1 MALAPT
7 GRGAAAVVTGMGAAC
22 GRRRRAA
29 LAALLCAVG
38 LLALAAPAAR
48 AQPSALPR
56 PPATSAPV
64 AAAWDSAEGR
74 ARVVDAVVALF
85 AAEYHAPEQRDWA
98 RWGAEYRDAAAAADG
113 RSAFDAVMVRML
125 RSLADGHSSWLGRP
139 AAASAPAARSS
150 SDVEAVRLGVQLAY
164 VEDRGLVV
172 ERVYPSTPADRAGL
186 RRADVITAVG
196 GLDLQRVGSLFAAN
210 AALADALRAGQ
221 VALTVER
228 GRVRIDL
235 DVVGTAVDFDAVA
248 VRPYA
253 ALLDEGVGYLH
264 VPTFNT
270 DDVAADVHAA
280 VRGLLASGARALV
293 LDLRGNLGGRV
304 LEAGLTYAAFGDGT
318 WSVAVARGEEAWR
331 ATAGIEVAPGGP
343 VAVAR
348 LRLNDGTSL
357 GEQRLAEP
365 VRFDG
370 PVVVLVGSE
379 NASAAEVLAAALAE
393 GVGARIVGERTSG
406 NVEAVRAFEL
416 PDGSRV
422 LVAIADLRS
431 PSGASLVGGVA
442 PDVVARADV
451 RDLARG
457 VDPPVAEARRLLGA
471 LPFTPGTYF

>member
-1 MALAPT
+1 VVT
-7 GRGAAAVVTGMGAAC
+7 YAAAARTG
-22 GRRRRAA
+22 RRRAA
-29 LAALLCAVG
+29 GAAVLIAIV
-38 LLALAAPAAR
+38 LLALSTPPAR
-48 AQPSALPR
+48 AQPSSVPR
-56 PPATSAPV
+56 PPGTSAPV

-74 ARVVDAVVALF
+74 VRVVDAVVALF
-85 AAEYHAPEQRDWA
+85 AAEYYAPDKRDWA
-98 RWGAEYRDAAAAADG
+98 AWGAEYRDAAAAADG
-113 RSAFDAVMVRML
+113 RAAFDAVMARML
-125 RSLADGHSSWLGRP
+125 RSVADGHSSWLGRP
-139 AAASAPAARSS
+139 TEASAPVPRSP
-150 SDVEAVRLGVQLAY
+150 SDDEPVRLGAQLAY

-172 ERVYPSTPADRAGL
+172 ERVYPSTAAERAGL

-196 GLDLQRVGSLFAAN
+196 DFDLRRAGSLFAAN
-210 AALADALRAGQ
+210 AALADALRAGPT
-221 VALTVER
+221 ALIVER
-228 GRVRIDL
+228 GRVRFDL
-235 DVVGTAVDFDAVA
+235 DVVGTAVDFAAVA
-248 VRPYA
+248 ARPYA
-253 ALLDEGVGYLH
+253 VLLSDGVGYLH

-280 VRGLLASGARALV
+280 VRALVASGARALV

-304 LEAGLTYAAFGDGT
+304 LEAGLTFAAFGDGV

-331 ATAGIEVAPGGP
+331 ATAGIEAAREGP

-348 LRLNDGTSL
+348 LRLADGTSL
-357 GEQRLAEP
+357 GEQRLADP
-365 VRFDG
+365 ARFEG
-370 PVVVLVGSE
+370 PLVVLVGSE

-393 GVGARIVGERTSG
+393 GVGARVVGERTSG

-431 PSGASLVGGVA
+431 PSGTSLEGGVA

-471 LPFTPGTYF
+471 LPFTPGRYF

>member
-1 MALAPT
+1 M
-7 GRGAAAVVTGMGAAC
+7 RAVG
-22 GRRRRAA
+22 
-29 LAALLCAVG
+29 LIAVG
-38 LLALAAPAAR
+38 LLAFATPGAW
-48 AQPSALPR
+48 AQPSALPQ
-56 PPATSAPV
+56 PPATSAPLV
-64 AAAWDSAEGR
+64 AAWDSAEGR
-74 ARVVDAVVALF
+74 ARVVDAVVDLF

-98 RWGAEYRDAAAAADG
+98 LWGAEYREAAAAADG
-113 RSAFDAVMVRML
+113 RAAFDAVMARML
-125 RSLADGHSSWLGRP
+125 RALADGHSSWLGRP
-139 AAASAPAARSS
+139 AAASAPAPRSP
-150 SDVEAVRLGVQLAY
+150 SDAEPVRLGVQLAY

-172 ERVYPSTPADRAGL
+172 ERVYPRTPADRAGL

-196 GLDLQRVGSLFAAN
+196 DLDLRHVGSLFAAN
-210 AALADALRAGQ
+210 AALAEALRAGPA
-221 VALTVER
+221 ALTVER
-228 GRVRIDL
+228 GRVRFDL
-235 DVVGTAVDFDAVA
+235 DVVGGAVDFAAVA
-248 VRPYA
+248 TRPYA
-253 ALLDEGVGYLH
+253 ALLDDGIGYLH

-270 DDVAADVHAA
+270 DDVAADVHEA
-280 VRGLLASGARALV
+280 VRGLVASGARALV

-304 LEAGLTYAAFGDGT
+304 LEAGLTFAAFGDGT

-331 ATAGIEVAPGGP
+331 ATAAIEAAPAGP

-348 LRLNDGTSL
+348 LRRSDGTSF
-357 GEQRLAEP
+357 GEQRLADP
-365 VRFDG
+365 VRFAG

-393 GVGARIVGERTSG
+393 GLGARIVGERTSG

-431 PSGASLVGGVA
+431 PSGASLVGGLL

-471 LPFTPGTYF
+471 LPFTPGRYF

>member
-1 MALAPT
+1 MHTVALI
-7 GRGAAAVVTGMGAAC
+7 
-22 GRRRRAA
+22 
-29 LAALLCAVG
+29 AVG
-38 LLALAAPAAR
+38 LLAFATPGAR
-48 AQPSALPR
+48 AQPSALPQ
-56 PPATSAPV
+56 PPATSAPL
-64 AAAWDSAEGR
+64 ASAWDSAEGR
-74 ARVVDAVVALF
+74 ARVVDAVVDLF

-98 RWGAEYRDAAAAADG
+98 RWGAEYREAAAAADG
-113 RSAFDAVMVRML
+113 RAAFDAVMERML
-125 RSLADGHSSWLGRP
+125 RALADGHSSWLGRP
-139 AAASAPAARSS
+139 AAAAAPAPRSP
-150 SDVEAVRLGVQLAY
+150 SDAEPVRLGVQLAY

-172 ERVYPSTPADRAGL
+172 ERVYPRTPADRAGL

-196 GLDLQRVGSLFAAN
+196 DLDLRHVGSLFAAN
-210 AALADALRAGQ
+210 AALAEALRAGPA
-221 VALTVER
+221 ALTVER
-228 GRVRIDL
+228 GRVRFDL
-235 DVVGTAVDFDAVA
+235 DVVGGAVDFAAVA
-248 VRPYA
+248 TRPYA
-253 ALLDEGVGYLH
+253 VLLDDGIGYLH

-270 DDVAADVHAA
+270 DGVAADVHEA
-280 VRGLLASGARALV
+280 VRGLVASGARALV

-304 LEAGLTYAAFGDGT
+304 LEAGLTFAAFGDGT

-331 ATAGIEVAPGGP
+331 ATAGIEAAPAGP

-348 LRLNDGTSL
+348 LRRSDGTSF
-357 GEQRLAEP
+357 GEQRLADP
-365 VRFDG
+365 VRFAG

-393 GVGARIVGERTSG
+393 VLGARIVGERTSG

-431 PSGASLVGGVA
+431 PTGASLVGGLL

-471 LPFTPGTYF
+471 LPFTPGRFF